1 MADDDGRRVA
11 LVSGGSRG
19 IGRATVLRLAREGF
33 DTSFCYRSEESAARE
48 VVDLATGYGGRC
60 LAVAADVT
68 DGDAVRG
75 WLAET
80 ESTLGPVEVA
90 VTCAGITRDQPLVMM
105 SDQEWDSVLSTNLTG
120 VFEVCRAAAFA
131 MMKRR
136 RGSVVTLS
144 SVAGV
149 HGNASQTNYSASKAG
164 IIGFSKAL
172 AKEVGRFGI
181 RVNTVAPGL
190 IDTDMIQAMPE
201 RSRKKLLDAVPL
213 GRFGRA
219 EEVADLI
226 AYLASDRAAYV
237 TASVFEIHGGIT
249 I

>member
-1 MADDDGRRVA
+1 MADDSRGVA

-19 IGRATVLRLAREGF
+19 IGRATVLRLAQEGF
-33 DTSFCYRSEESAARE
+33 DTSFCYRSDESAARE
-48 VVDLATGYGGRC
+48 VVDLATESGVRC
-60 LAVAADVT
+60 LAVRADVA
-68 DGDAVRG
+68 DGESVRA
-75 WLAET
+75 WIARTEAE
-80 ESTLGPVEVA
+80 LGPVEVA
-90 VTCAGITRDQPLVMM
+90 VTCAGVTRDQPLAMM
-105 SDQEWDSVLSTNLTG
+105 TDEQWNGVIETNLTG
-120 VFEVCRAAAFA
+120 VFEVCRAAVFA

-136 RGSVVTLS
+136 RGTVVTLS

-149 HGNASQTNYSASKAG
+149 HGNPSQTNYSASKAG

-190 IDTDMIQAMPE
+190 IDTDMIQSMPE
-201 RSRKKLLDAVPL
+201 RARKKLLTAVPL

-219 EEVADLI
+219 DEVADLI

-249 I
+249 L

>member
-1 MADDDGRRVA
+1 MTDHSRGVA

-33 DTSFCYRSEESAARE
+33 DTSFCYRSDESAAHE
-48 VVDLATGYGGRC
+48 VVDLATELGTRC
-60 LAVAADVT
+60 LAAQADVA
-68 DGDAVRG
+68 DGDAVRA

-80 ESTLGPVEVA
+80 EAKLGPVDAA
-90 VTCAGITRDQPLVMM
+90 VTCAGVIQDRPLALM
-105 SDQEWDSVLSTNLTG
+105 SDQEWNSVLSTNLTG
-120 VFEVCRAAAFA
+120 VFEVCRAAVFA

-149 HGNASQTNYSASKAG
+149 QGNPSQTNYSASKAG

-190 IDTDMIQAMPE
+190 IDTDMIHAMPQDA
-201 RSRKKLLDAVPL
+201 RDKLLAAVPL

-219 EEVADLI
+219 DEVADLI
-226 AYLASDRAAYV
+226 AYLVSDRAAYV

-249 I
+249 L

>member
-1 MADDDGRRVA
+1 MADDGRKVA

-19 IGRATVLRLAREGF
+19 IGRATVLRLAQEGF
-33 DTSFCYRSEESAARE
+33 DTSFCYRSDESAALE
-48 VVDLATGYGGRC
+48 VVDLAAELGARC
-60 LAVAADVT
+60 LAVPVDVA
-68 DGDAVRG
+68 DGDSVRA

-80 ESTLGPVEVA
+80 EATLGPVELV
-90 VTCAGITRDQPLVMM
+90 VTCAGVIHDKPLVLM
-105 SDQEWDSVLSTNLTG
+105 SDQEWNSVLSTNLTG
-120 VFEVCRAAAFA
+120 VFEVCRAAVFV

-149 HGNASQTNYSASKAG
+149 HGNPSQTNYSASKAG

-190 IDTDMIQAMPE
+190 IDTDMIRSMPE
-201 RSRKKLLDAVPL
+201 RERNKLLASVPL

-237 TASVFEIHGGIT
+237 TASVFEIDGGIT

>member
-1 MADDDGRRVA
+1 MTDDCRRVA

-33 DTSFCYRSEESAARE
+33 DTSFCYRSDASAARE
-48 VVDLATGYGGRC
+48 VVGLATELGARC
-60 LAVAADVT
+60 LAVPADVAE
-68 DGDAVRG
+68 GDSVRA

-80 ESTLGPVEVA
+80 EEKLGPVEVA
-90 VTCAGITRDQPLVMM
+90 VTCAGVIRDQPLVMM
-105 SDQEWDSVLSTNLTG
+105 TDQQWHSVLATNLTG
-120 VFEVCRAAAFA
+120 VFEVCRATVFA

-136 RGSVVTLS
+136 RGSVITLS

-149 HGNASQTNYSASKAG
+149 HGNPSQTNYSASKAG

-172 AKEVGRFGI
+172 AKEAGRYGV

-190 IDTDMIQAMPE
+190 IDTDMIHEMPE
-201 RSRKKLLDAVPL
+201 AAREKLLSAVPL

-219 EEVADLI
+219 DEVADLI

-249 I
+249 L

>member
-1 MADDDGRRVA
+1 MADDGRKVA

-19 IGRATVLRLAREGF
+19 IGRATVLQLAREGF
-33 DTSFCYRSEESAARE
+33 DTSFCYRSDVSAAHE
-48 VVDLATGYGGRC
+48 VQSLAKELGARC
-60 LAVAADVT
+60 LAVPVDVA
-68 DGDAVRG
+68 DGDSVRA

-80 ESTLGPVEVA
+80 EAKLGPVEVA
-90 VTCAGITRDQPLVMM
+90 VTCAGVTHDQPLVMM
-105 SDQEWDSVLSTNLTG
+105 SDHEWNSVLATNLTG
-120 VFEVCRAAAFA
+120 AFEVCRAAVFV

-136 RGSVVTLS
+136 RGSVITLS

-149 HGNASQTNYSASKAG
+149 HGNPSQTNYSASKAG

-172 AKEVGRFGI
+172 AKEVARFGI

-190 IDTDMIQAMPE
+190 IDTDMIHAMPE
-201 RSRKKLLDAVPL
+201 RVRKKLLAAVPL

>member
-1 MADDDGRRVA
+1 MPDDDRRVA

-33 DTSFCYRSEESAARE
+33 DTSFCYRSDAAAAHEVEALVEEAGA
-48 VVDLATGYGGRC
+48 RC
-60 LAVAADVT
+60 LAVPVDVA
-68 DGDAVRG
+68 DGDAVRA

-80 ESTLGPVEVA
+80 EARLGPVEVA
-90 VTCAGITRDQPLVMM
+90 VTCAGVTRDQPLVLM
-105 SDQEWDSVLSTNLTG
+105 SDQEWHSVLETNLTG
-120 VFEVCRAAAFA
+120 VFEVCRAAVFA

-149 HGNASQTNYSASKAG
+149 HGNPSQTNYSASKAG

-190 IDTDMIQAMPE
+190 VDTDMIRAMPE
-201 RSRKKLLDAVPL
+201 RARKKLLDAVPL

-226 AYLASDRAAYV
+226 GYLASDRAAYI
-237 TASVFEIHGGIT
+237 TASVFEIDGGIT